1 MPIPPPQIADVF
13 VEPVLIRE
21 VTPPYPQA
29 ALVADL
35 RGDVILEGEVGV
47 DGKVREIV
55 VVRSV
60 HPLLDATAR
69 KAFGEFQYKP
79 ARRNGTPE
87 PRRVQFT
94 FRFKFKPE

>member
-1 MPIPPPQIADVF
+1 MPTPQPQIADVF
-13 VEPVLIRE
+13 VEPELIRE

-29 ALVADL
+29 ALAADL
-35 RGDVILEGEVGV
+35 RGDVILEGLVGV
-47 DGKVREIV
+47 DGKVSDIV

>member
-1 MPIPPPQIADVF
+1 VSTPQPQIADVF
-13 VEPVLIRE
+13 TGPELIRR
-21 VTPPYPQA
+21 VDPPYPQA
-29 ALVADL
+29 ALVADV
-35 RGDVILEGEVGV
+35 RGDVILEGVVGE
-47 DGKVREIV
+47 DGKVRDIV

-87 PRRVQFT
+87 PHRLQQT
-94 FRFKFKPE
+94 FRFKPE